1 MLKIDIISCLEDNY
15 TYLIQDQNTNSIGV
29 VDPSAFN
36 PVDRIIKKKYG
47 KLDYIL
53 NTHHHSDHVGGNNE
67 LKKKYKCK
75 IVGSKIDKERIPGI
89 DVYVDEK
96 NNFMFGKIIFKI
108 ICVPGHTNGHISF
121 YSKEENVIFT
131 GDTLFSLGCGRLFEG
146 TYKEMFHSL
155 NKIKKLSKKTKIYC
169 GHEYTKKNLEFC
181 LNYEKQNKLLN
192 RKSIWV
198 KSKLNEKLPTI
209 PTTLEDEI
217 KTNIFLR
224 CDNSNVKNNLK
235 MRGASDELVFKKLRY
250 LKDEF

>member
-1 MLKIDIISCLEDNY
+1 M
-15 TYLIQDQNTNSIGV
+15 
-29 VDPSAFN
+29 
-36 PVDRIIKKKYG
+36 
-47 KLDYIL
+47 
-53 NTHHHSDHVGGNNE
+53 
-67 LKKKYKCK
+67 
-75 IVGSKIDKERIPGI
+75 
-89 DVYVDEK
+89 YVDEK

-155 NKIKKLSKKTKIYC
+155 NKIKNLSKKTKIYC

-181 LNYEKQNKLLN
+181 LNYEKQNELLN